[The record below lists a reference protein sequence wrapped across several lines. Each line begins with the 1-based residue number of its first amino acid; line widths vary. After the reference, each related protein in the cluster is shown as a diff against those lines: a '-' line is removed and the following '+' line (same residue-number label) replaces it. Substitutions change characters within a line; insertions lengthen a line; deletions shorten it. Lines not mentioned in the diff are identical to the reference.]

1 MNEQEAKQRIIEL
14 TKQLNKYDYYYYVLD
29 NPLIADAQYDAL
41 RRELIALEKQ
51 YPQFVQPDSP
61 NRRVGPPQAGSNA
74 FPPVPYEIPMLSIS
88 DAWSDAEIRAFDQRV
103 KTQLG
108 VTEVV
113 YMGEPK
119 YDGLSCNL
127 RYENGLLTR
136 GSTRGDGRTGEDV
149 TPNVRTIHAIPLRLR
164 GDAPALVEVRG
175 EVIMPKEAFKQ
186 LNKEQAAAGLPLFA
200 NPRNAGAGSLRQ
212 LDPAVTA
219 RRGLLFFGWGIGLHQ
234 GWDPQTQDEL
244 LKQLEAW
251 GFRVD
256 PHRRLCA
263 NIDDA
268 LAYHREMTK
277 IREQLPFDIDGI
289 VIKVNNLAWQ
299 AKLGHTSHAPRWA
312 IAYKFPAREATTKVK
327 DIIVQV
333 GRTGAVTPVAVLEPV
348 NIGGA
353 VVERATLHTADLV
366 RQKDIRI
373 GDTVT
378 VKRAG
383 DVIPEVVAPI
393 TALRTGQER
402 IFHMPTTCPVC
413 GTPLEKD
420 GAYWICPNAACPAQ
434 LVGRIVH
441 LASRRAFDIHGLGEK
456 SVQQMIDHD
465 LLHDPA
471 DVFRLQ
477 ADNLAQLPGWGPK
490 RAQNLAAEI
499 EQHKTI
505 SLARFLNALSIR
517 GVGFRAA
524 ELLAEHFGTLAAL
537 QAADAATITAV
548 PGIGPNVARNVVHFF
563 AEPHNQALIR
573 KMLAAGVTIRPAVPG
588 TG

>member
-61 NRRVGPPQAGSNA
+61 NRRVGPPQASSGA
-74 FPPVPYEIPMLSIS
+74 FPPVHYEIPMLSIS
-88 DAWSDAEIRAFDQRV
+88 DAWSDKEIRAFDQRV
-103 KTQLG
+103 KTQLN
-108 VTEVV
+108 VSDVV

-149 TPNVRTIHAIPLRLR
+149 TPNVRTIHAVPLRLR

-175 EVIMPKEAFKQ
+175 EVIMPKEAFKR

-219 RRGLLFFGWGIGLHQ
+219 QRGLLFFGWGIGLHQ
-234 GWDPQTQDEL
+234 GWNPQTQDEL

-263 NIDDA
+263 NIDEA
-268 LAYHREMTK
+268 LAYHKEMAQ
-277 IREQLPFDIDGI
+277 IREQLPFDIDGV

-312 IAYKFPAREATTKVK
+312 IAYKFPAREATTKIK

-348 NIGGA
+348 NIGGV
-353 VVERATLHTADLV
+353 VVERASLHTADLV

-393 TALRTGQER
+393 TALRTGQEH
-402 IFHMPTTCPVC
+402 IFHMPTVCPVC

-471 DVFRLQ
+471 DVFLLR
-477 ADNLAQLPGWGPK
+477 ADDLAQLPGWGAK
-490 RAQNLAAEI
+490 RAQNLVGEI

-524 ELLAEHFGTLAAL
+524 ELLAHHFGTLAAL
-537 QAADAATITAV
+537 QAADEAAITAV
-548 PGIGPNVARNVVHFF
+548 PSIGPNVAQNIVHFF
-563 AEPHNQALIR
+563 AEPHNQALIQ
-573 KMLAAGVTIRPAVPG
+573 KMLDAGVTVLPAKDRG
-588 TG
+588 A